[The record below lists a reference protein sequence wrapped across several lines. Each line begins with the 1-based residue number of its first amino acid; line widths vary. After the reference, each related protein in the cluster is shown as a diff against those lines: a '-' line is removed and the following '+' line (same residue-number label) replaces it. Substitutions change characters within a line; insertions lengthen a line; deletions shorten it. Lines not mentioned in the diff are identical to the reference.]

1 MLEKQRIALSADGRE
16 GMLME
21 SILEEE
27 ATEKAEFDQQV
38 ESRLQKVMQKGL
50 TFGNSL
56 QSSIDGGPEYS

>member
-1 MLEKQRIALSADGRE
+1 MLEKQRIALSGDGRE

-27 ATEKAEFDQQV
+27 AIEKAEFDQQV

-56 QSSIDGGPEYS
+56 SSSIDGDPE

>member
-1 MLEKQRIALSADGRE
+1 MEKQRIALSADGRE

-27 ATEKAEFDQQV
+27 AAEKAEFDQQV

-56 QSSIDGGPEYS
+56 QSSIDGDPEYS

>member
-27 ATEKAEFDQQV
+27 ATEKAEFDQ
-38 ESRLQKVMQKGL
+38 
-50 TFGNSL
+50 
-56 QSSIDGGPEYS
+56 

>member
-1 MLEKQRIALSADGRE
+1 MEKQRIALSGDGRE

-27 ATEKAEFDQQV
+27 AIEKAEFDQQV

-56 QSSIDGGPEYS
+56 SSSIDGDPE

>member
-1 MLEKQRIALSADGRE
+1 
-16 GMLME
+16 ME

-27 ATEKAEFDQQV
+27 AAEKAEFDQQV

-56 QSSIDGGPEYS
+56 QSSIDGDPEYS

>member
-1 MLEKQRIALSADGRE
+1 MEKQRIALSGDGRE

-38 ESRLQKVMQKGL
+38 ESRLQMVMQKGL

-56 QSSIDGGPEYS
+56 SSSIDGDPEYS